1 MDHDHVDSLSRQWA
15 RRRPEL
21 DLSGLSVA
29 ARVLR
34 LQRILE
40 REAADVLRPFELNEG
55 EVQVLAALRRSPPPH
70 ELTPTELYRSLL
82 LSSGAMTN
90 RLDRLERA
98 GLVQRLPDPDDGR
111 RVIVRLTDEGRDVID
126 EAMDAHTAS
135 LRRLLS
141 VLSDEERAG
150 LEDHLRRLLSRL
162 EADRDEV

>member
-1 MDHDHVDSLSRQWA
+1 MDQDHVDSLSRQWA
-15 RRRPEL
+15 RRRPDL
-21 DLSGLSVA
+21 DLSGLGVA

-40 REAADVLRPFELNEG
+40 REAAELLRPFELNEG

-90 RLDRLERA
+90 RLDRLQEA
-98 GLVQRLPDPDDGR
+98 GLVQRLPDPEDGR
-111 RVIVRLTDEGRDVID
+111 RVLVRLTERGRAVID

-141 VLSDEERAG
+141 VLDEEERAG

-162 EADRDEV
+162 EADLDEV